1 MFTGLVQAQGT
12 VRTVAP
18 RGTGRVVWIESPL
31 RELLLGESVA
41 CDGVCLTVEKEER
54 GAFQVTAGEETLR
67 RTTLS
72 EIAPGKRVHLER
84 ALLPTDRLGGHLVT
98 GHVDGIG
105 ALARVDRRP
114 GFIEIEVGCPESL
127 MPYVVEKGSV
137 TIDGISLTVNTVTA
151 SSFCVGIIPHTA
163 DVTKLGAATVGQ
175 RVNLEV
181 DLIARY
187 VRRMLTPWLG
197 AESADAALTRT
208 LRANGFLKE
217 SE

>member
-1 MFTGLVQAQGT
+1 MFTGLIQALGT
-12 VRTVAP
+12 VRSIAP
-18 RGTGRVVWIESPL
+18 RGTGRVMWIESPL

-105 ALARVDRRP
+105 ELTRVDRRP

-127 MPYVVEKGSV
+127 MPFLVEKGSV
-137 TIDGISLTVNTVTA
+137 TIDGISLTVNTVGRA
-151 SSFCVGIIPHTA
+151 SFAVGIIPHTA
-163 DVTKLGAATVGQ
+163 DVTKLGAANAGQ

-187 VRRMLTPWLG
+187 VHKMVAPWV
-197 AESADAALTRT
+197 AEPKGDAALLRT
-208 LRANGFLKE
+208 LRANGYLKE